1 MAAPDTMALKQTF
14 EQMRISV
21 LGDSGI
27 GKECLVRR
35 YCLGMFI
42 NEYDPT
48 DDGDGYR
55 HQCVISETRCMITVD
70 NPRPFGNSFV
80 ASRVGREADALVF
93 AYDGTKPSSI
103 DVLRS
108 AKDNLQPHFT
118 GSAFPPIVV
127 VATKSDR
134 AEELGEGWEEG
145 LAAGRELANQL
156 GVPFFVTS
164 SVTGEGVGEAME
176 DLATKVLQ
184 NRAALEREGANHDEV
199 RAEGQPA
206 GGKRRSKLCCFA

>member
-1 MAAPDTMALKQTF
+1 
-14 EQMRISV
+14 
-21 LGDSGI
+21 
-27 GKECLVRR
+27 
-35 YCLGMFI
+35 MFI

-48 DDGDGYR
+48 DDGEGHR
-55 HQCVISETRCMITVD
+55 KQCVISETRCMITVD
-70 NPRPFGNSFV
+70 NPRPFGVNYSFV
-80 ASRVGREADALVF
+80 ASRIGREADALMF
-93 AYDGTKPSSI
+93 AYDGTKPGSI

-118 GSAFPPIVV
+118 GSAFPPIIV

-134 AEELGEGWEEG
+134 AEELGESWEEG
-145 LAAGRELANQL
+145 LAPGRELANQL
-156 GVPFFVTS
+156 GVSFFVTS

-184 NRAALEREGANHDEV
+184 NRAALERAGANHGEA
-199 RAEGQPA
+199 RAKGQPA